1 MYQPSAGTG
10 GMAEDESL
18 VTGGRE
24 RDIYLGSL
32 IFSSSNARLNHMER
46 SIAGLGPG
54 EGTSVVLV

>member
-1 MYQPSAGTG
+1 
-10 GMAEDESL
+10 MAEDESL